1 MALAVARG
9 EIIGRGDELV
19 AVDAMLE
26 HAASGFAALVLDGE
40 PGIGKTALWEA
51 GRAAAEERGFRVLSS
66 RPARSDAQL
75 SLGVFGD
82 LFATVSPGL
91 LSRLPGPQ
99 RRALDVALLRAD
111 PEGVAVD
118 QRTLSVATLGLVR
131 LLAAE
136 SPLLLAVDD
145 VQWADESSVGVLG
158 FAVRRLEGWPVGAL
172 LAARGGGQD
181 QLVELAGGLPAGSVE
196 RCHLG
201 PLSLAALHRLFE
213 LRLGRSF
220 PRLVVRNIETAS
232 GGNPFYA
239 LEVGRALVR
248 RGEDVSAGEPLP
260 IPDSLAT
267 LTAERF
273 RLLPDDTRDAVL
285 LAATAP
291 VPRLETLEDGIA
303 LHRAAAG
310 SARR

>member
-1 MALAVARG
+1 DD
-9 EIIGRGDELV
+9 IIGRGDELV
-19 AVDAMLE
+19 AIDSLLVRAT
-26 HAASGFAALVLDGE
+26 AGFAVLVLEGE
-40 PGIGKTALWEA
+40 PGIGKTVLWET
-51 GRAAAEERGFRVLSS
+51 GRSAAEERGFRVLSS
-66 RPARSDAQL
+66 RPARADRQL

-82 LFATVSPGL
+82 LFSTVSPEV

-111 PEGVAVD
+111 PDGASVD

-158 FAVRRLEGWPVGAL
+158 FAIRRLVGESVGVL
-172 LAARGGGQD
+172 LAARPRD
-181 QLVELAGGLPAGSVE
+181 QSQSVDLTEGLPDGSVE
-196 RCHLG
+196 HCHPQ

-220 PRLVVRNIETAS
+220 PRLVVSRIETAS

-239 LEVGRALVR
+239 LEV
-248 RGEDVSAGEPLP
+248 
-260 IPDSLAT
+260 
-267 LTAERF
+267 
-273 RLLPDDTRDAVL
+273 
-285 LAATAP
+285 
-291 VPRLETLEDGIA
+291 
-303 LHRAAAG
+303 
-310 SARR
+310 